1 MNSPAVPPLHDIDL
15 KHWRLFKA
23 VVECGGLSAA
33 EEATGMGI
41 SAISRQL
48 SDLEGRFG
56 SQLCQRG
63 RSGFQLTQ
71 EGQVAYTA
79 VLRLLDSIDE
89 FRETL
94 AHSKGE
100 VKGDL
105 SLWLI
110 DHSTFTPANPIATA
124 LASFSNMYPLVNL
137 SISVAPPDA
146 VERAVAE
153 KKAGVGITIC
163 KSDLPS
169 LTYQVISNETSAL
182 YCGRGH
188 QAYGKDEDE
197 TRYIIEQG
205 ARYVR
210 RGYLIQDS
218 APASFLQHSSPLAHH
233 VEATVQLLLSGGF
246 VGIVPDHIA
255 QPWVSSGE
263 LYRLPLPEFV
273 VDRPVFAVA
282 RESEHRTRTAMLMQ
296 DALIEAFGNG
306 RHGV

>member
-1 MNSPAVPPLHDIDL
+1 MNTPSVPPLHDIDL

-48 SDLEGRFG
+48 SDLESRFG
-56 SQLCQRG
+56 SQLCHRG

-79 VLRLLDSIDE
+79 ILRLLDSIDE

-94 AHSKGE
+94 ASSKGE

-110 DHSTFTPANPIATA
+110 DHCTFAPSNPIAAA
-124 LASFSNMYPLVNL
+124 LQSFCTRYPLVNL
-137 SISVAPPDA
+137 SIGVAPPDA

-163 KSDLPS
+163 KSDFPS
-169 LTYQVISNETSAL
+169 LTYQVIGREASAL
-182 YCGRGH
+182 YCGRNH
-188 QAYGKDEDE
+188 EAFGKSEE
-197 TRYIIEQG
+197 KARQIVEQT

-210 RGYLIQDS
+210 RGYLVQDT
-218 APASFLQHSSPLAHH
+218 APASFLQNSNTLAHH
-233 VEATVQLLLSGGF
+233 IEGTVQLLLSGGF

-255 QPWVSSGE
+255 QPWVESGA
-263 LYRLPLPEFV
+263 LYRLPLPEFMV
-273 VDRPVFAVA
+273 ERPVFVIT
-282 RESEHRTRTAMLMQ
+282 RESQGASRTASLMQ
-296 DALIEAFGNG
+296 DAIMDAFRLTQN
-306 RHGV
+306 